1 MKRSLSKIIKLTLF
15 GIAVLMIL
23 IATFFGYQDIPL
35 EDLKAKYATSP
46 SSFVSVD
53 GMEVHYRDE
62 GALKDS
68 IPIVL
73 IHGTGSSLHTFNDW
87 TSQLILDHR
96 VVRMDL
102 PAYGLTGP
110 FPDRNYSIDNYVVF
124 LKKFLTSLGIKKC
137 VLAGNSLGGGI
148 AWNFTIEYP
157 EMVKD
162 LILIDASGYP
172 SEANSV
178 PLAFKIAQ
186 IPVVKNIFT
195 FITPRSIAKAS
206 VENVYVDKTKVTE
219 ELVDRYFELTL
230 RAGNRQAFVDRLSAK
245 MDTNAHQKIKLIEQ
259 RTLILWGEQD
269 ELIPLKMAQRFHND
283 LPNDTLIILKEVGH
297 IPMEESPDQ
306 SLKPVISFLKNH

>member
-1 MKRSLSKIIKLTLF
+1 M
-15 GIAVLMIL
+15 
-23 IATFFGYQDIPL
+23 
-35 EDLKAKYATSP
+35 
-46 SSFVSVD
+46 
-53 GMEVHYRDE
+53 
-62 GALKDS
+62 
-68 IPIVL
+68 
-73 IHGTGSSLHTFNDW
+73 
-87 TSQLILDHR
+87 
-96 VVRMDL
+96 
-102 PAYGLTGP
+102 
-110 FPDRNYSIDNYVVF
+110 
-124 LKKFLTSLGIKKC
+124 SLGIKKC

-245 MDTNAHQKIKLIEQ
+245 MDTNSHQKIKLIEQ